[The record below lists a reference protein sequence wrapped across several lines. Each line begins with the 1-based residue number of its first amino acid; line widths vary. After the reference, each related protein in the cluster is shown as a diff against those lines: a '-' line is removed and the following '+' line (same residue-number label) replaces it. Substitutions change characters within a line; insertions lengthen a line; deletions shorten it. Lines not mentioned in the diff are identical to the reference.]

1 MSILEKTIEYLNP
14 EWALDRQK
22 ARHRLNRNY
31 EAASRG
37 PRLSGWIGT
46 NTTNPSDM
54 DLKTIRERARYLEQN
69 NPYASTT
76 VRALTNYI
84 VGKGIKPHTDD
95 KETESILKSWAD
107 TLDCDAD
114 ECLNLYGIQALALRH
129 LIVDGE
135 VFIQKVIDRKSK
147 VPLKLK
153 VLEADYLADSPS
165 KNVVRGIEYDKHG
178 KRVAYYFYESHPQSE
193 VGFKQA
199 SKIKRVPASQII
211 HLFFKKRA
219 SQSRGVSLLAPIMI
233 RLKTFDEFEDA
244 ELVRQRNA
252 ASYVGF
258 YRSLDGADFLGGDE
272 GEGKQTEISPGSIFS
287 APSGETLE
295 FNQPPQVSSY
305 APYSEST
312 KHTLAI
318 GAGIPYFLLSGDFSK
333 ANFSNARMSMLT
345 FYRHVDQFTEHVM
358 IPLLCRK
365 IENWLAEALYL
376 KGYKIPRLE
385 WVAPKKEFTDP
396 IKEIEAY
403 KMAVEEGFIPHSQVI
418 REMGDDPEDT
428 YQEIYKLDEQFKKDK
443 AHFRQPRKDEIEA
456 TFKTDE

>member
-22 ARHRLNRNY
+22 ARYRLKRNY

-37 PRLSGWIGT
+37 PRLSGWVGT
-46 NTTNPSDM
+46 NTPNPTDM

-69 NPYASTT
+69 NPYATTT

-84 VGKGIKPHTDD
+84 VGKGIKPHSDN
-95 KETESILKSWAD
+95 KKAEKVLKGWAD

-114 ECLNLYGIQALALRH
+114 ESLNLYGIQALALRH

-135 VFIQKVIDRKSK
+135 IFIQKVIDRKSK
-147 VPLKLK
+147 VPLKLRL
-153 VLEADYLADSPS
+153 LEADYLADNP
-165 KNVVRGIEYDKHG
+165 KQNVIRGIEYDNQR
-178 KRVAYYFYESHPQSE
+178 KRVAYHFYERHPHAE
-193 VGFKQA
+193 TDYRDLN
-199 SKIKRVPASQII
+199 KIKRIPADQII

-219 SQSRGVSLLAPIMI
+219 SQSRGVSLLAPIMV
-233 RLKTFDEFEDA
+233 RLKTFDEYEDA

-252 ASYVGF
+252 AAYVGF
-258 YRSLDGADFLGGDE
+258 YRSLDGENFLGNDE
-272 GEGKQTEISPGSIFS
+272 DNEESKKQTEISPGSIFS

-305 APYSEST
+305 APYTEST

-345 FYRHVDQFTEHVM
+345 FYRNVDQFIEHVM
-358 IPLLCRK
+358 IPLLCKK
-365 IENWLAEALYL
+365 IEKWLSEALFI
-376 KGYKIPRLE
+376 KGFKLPKLE

-403 KMAVEEGFIPHSQVI
+403 KMAVDEGFIAHSQVI
-418 REMGDDPEDT
+418 REMGDDPDDT
-428 YQEIYKLDEQFKKDK
+428 YQEIFKLNEHFDKNK
-443 AHFRQPRKDEIEA
+443 AHWKEKNADS
-456 TFKTDE
+456 KH